1 MKAFTMYSK
10 EEVDLR
16 LLLEKVKNYGQC
28 NCDFQTFV
36 KIYIEWHK
44 DIFPGSPVSTG
55 SANFRCDWFGSFLM
69 YLTNYDLLEERENE
83 CEPGSLSAVFRRIL
97 DRG

>member
-28 NCDFQTFV
+28 NCDFPTFIH
-36 KIYIEWHK
+36 IYVQWHN
-44 DIFPGSPVSTG
+44 DVFPGQKVTTG
-55 SANFRCDWFGSFLM
+55 SANFRSDWFGSFLM
-69 YLTNYDLLEERENE
+69 YLANYDLLEVTENE
-83 CEPGSLSAVFRRIL
+83 CEPGSLSDIFRRIFT
-97 DRG
+97 